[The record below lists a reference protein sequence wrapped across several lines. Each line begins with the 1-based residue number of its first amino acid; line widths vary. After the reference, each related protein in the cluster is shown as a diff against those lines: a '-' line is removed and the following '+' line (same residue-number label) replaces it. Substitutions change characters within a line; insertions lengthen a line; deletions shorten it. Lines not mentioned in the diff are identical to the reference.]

1 MINFNQFDFGKTENL
16 LKVSAFILAC
26 ISAFTTAEGFELLMK
41 ELPAFISW
49 SFAIAVSI
57 ALIYCSLELAN
68 AFKKGTQAGIIIIF
82 VLFAS
87 LSVFFNFNSIFGRF
101 TRDDKITDESKEIYN
116 KILHIQQKSLTTLDS
131 VYGYTKAKNIYTG
144 LKDSLGFEQ
153 IRKDRPGQG
162 KKYYDIFNRL
172 PKAKSDSTSAAE
184 KYLPLEKR
192 IKALAEA
199 STKSVSSDR
208 QTITLQSL
216 SKAVEGY
223 NQICTITKA
232 EVSNFNCTQEKMK
245 GVSGQPDYALIALTK
260 WISFDSSLS
269 AKETSSISLS
279 LFISFLLDFPVFI
292 ALVLLNWRGF
302 KRKKNLPKN
311 IFGDD
316 APEESTRNSGNGKSK
331 NTGKFEW

>member
-1 MINFNQFDFGKTENL
+1 MMNFNQLDFGKTENL
-16 LKVSAFILAC
+16 LKFSAFILAC
-26 ISAFTTAEGFELLMK
+26 ISAFTTAEGFEILMK

-57 ALIYCSLELAN
+57 ALVYCSLELSN
-68 AFKKGTQAGIIIIF
+68 AFKKGTQAGIITIF
-82 VLFAS
+82 ILFAS

-101 TRDDKITDESKEIYN
+101 TRDDKIGDEAKEIYN
-116 KILHIQQKSLTTLDS
+116 KILHIQQKSLTRLDS
-131 VYGYTKAKNIYTG
+131 VYGFTKAKNIYTG
-144 LKDSLGFEQ
+144 LKDSLNFEE
-153 IRKDRPGQG
+153 IRKDRAGQG
-162 KKYYDIFNRL
+162 KKYYEIFNRL

-184 KYLPLEKR
+184 KYLPLETR
-192 IKALAEA
+192 IKTIAEA
-199 STKSVSSDR
+199 SMKSVSSEG

-232 EVSNFNCTQEKMK
+232 ELSNFDCTQEKMK
-245 GVSGQPDYALIALTK
+245 GVSGQPDYALIALVK
-260 WISFDSSLS
+260 LFSFDSSLS

-292 ALVLLNWRGF
+292 ALILLNWRGF
-302 KRKKNLPKN
+302 KRRKNLPKN

-316 APEESTRNSGNGKSK
+316 AAEEPSKNEKGNKTK